1 MAQSSIEW
9 TQATWNPTTGC
20 NKISSGCQHCYAEIM
35 SRRLQSMHIEKYQ
48 NGFDLTL
55 HPETLNIPYEWK
67 KPKVIFVNS
76 MSDLFHKDVP
86 IEFIQRVF
94 KVMNDCSHHT
104 FQVLTKRGDI
114 LEKYWKQLS
123 WTPNIWM
130 GVSIENQDMD
140 WRIECL
146 RRTGAQIKFL
156 SCEPLLGALPN
167 LNLKGIDWV
176 IVGGESG
183 HKARQIKAEWVLD
196 IRNQCTDANVAF
208 FFKQWGGVNKKAAG
222 RELEGQTYNEMPL
235 DKIAA

>member
-140 WRIECL
+140 WRTECL